1 MEPLDLPD
9 PEEESLR
16 DTTAN
21 ILPMELSGSTPIKQG
36 GSAPNDRE
44 VLERNREITKSKNCV
59 H

>member
-21 ILPMELSGSTPIKQG
+21 ILPMELSGSTP
-36 GSAPNDRE
+36 NDRE

>member
-36 GSAPNDRE
+36 GSAPNDQG
-44 VLERNREITKSKNCV
+44 SSACG
-59 H
+59 